1 VDLFVILFRLIH
13 IGAAI
18 VWVGG
23 AVVFFFYIEPT
34 INKLG
39 PDAEK
44 FVDEVIVRRKL
55 PEYFAIASTTTVIGG
70 VVLYFRDAGGFQ
82 AWTSNAGIVYTV
94 GALAGIIAWAA
105 GGALVA
111 PGVKKVAA
119 IGAEMKAAGGPPT
132 AELMGRMHAAQERL
146 RTIGLWVLVLVAI
159 AVVAME
165 SARYV
170 G

>member
-1 VDLFVILFRLIH
+1 MDLFVILFRLIH

-23 AVVFFFYIEPT
+23 SVLFFFYVEPT

-44 FVDEVIVRRKL
+44 FVDEVINRRKL
-55 PEYFAIASTTTVIGG
+55 PQYFAIASTITVLGG
-70 VVLYFRDAGGFQ
+70 LVLYFRDAGGLQ
-82 AWTSNAGIVYTV
+82 LWTSTSGLVYGL
-94 GALAGIIAWAA
+94 GAVAGIIGWAM
-105 GGALVA
+105 GGALIA

-119 IGAEMKAAGGPPT
+119 VGAEIKAAGGPPS
-132 AELMGRMHAAQERL
+132 AELMGRLHAAQQRL
-146 RTIGLWVLVLVAI
+146 RTVGMWGLILVAI
-159 AVVAME
+159 AVVCME